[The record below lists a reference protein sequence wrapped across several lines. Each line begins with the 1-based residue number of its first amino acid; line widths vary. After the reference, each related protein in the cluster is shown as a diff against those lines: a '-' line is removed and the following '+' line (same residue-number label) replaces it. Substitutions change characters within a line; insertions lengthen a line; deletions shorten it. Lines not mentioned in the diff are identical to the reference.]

1 MASRLNTIQGEVN
14 PILTKLAVG
23 YSSLQRFIARK
34 VAPVIESLT
43 ESGTI
48 YTFGKEGFMLYD
60 TERALRANAK
70 KIDFAVSKD
79 TYRCAEHALESSLD
93 YAELEAA
100 EKYGAQKVLSLKKRA
115 LNLINRA
122 LDIELE
128 KAVADI
134 VFSGTYY
141 ASGNKTTLTGTDQ
154 WSHASSDPI
163 AQLSTGK
170 AAARA
175 DMGVV
180 PNTLVLGYDSYEQL
194 CKHASI
200 KAMFTDM
207 RDKPVLFD
215 AMDLAAI
222 LKFKNVFVGEAVYST
237 DAGVF
242 TDLWGDYAAL
252 IYLPEPAEEAEGTTP
267 HTVII
272 EEAGYPRVKEYPGKK
287 TIDIEDTRKYTVKNI
302 STSYGYL
309 ISDTK
314 L

>member
-1 MASRLNTIQGEVN
+1 MANRLKTIQGETN
-14 PILTKLAVG
+14 PILTKFAVG
-23 YSSLQRFIARK
+23 YASLQRFIARK

-43 ESGTI
+43 ESGTL

-60 TERALRANAK
+60 TERSMRANAQ

-79 TYRCAEHALESSLD
+79 TYRCVEHALESSLD
-93 YAELEAA
+93 YRELEAA

-115 LNLINRA
+115 LNIVSRA
-122 LDIELE
+122 LDVELE

-134 VFSGTYY
+134 LFSGTYY
-141 ASGNKTTLTGTDQ
+141 ATGNKTTLTGTDQ

-163 AQLSTGK
+163 TQLSDGK

-175 DMGVV
+175 DMGIV
-180 PNTLVLGYDSYEQL
+180 PNALVLGYDSYDQL

-207 RDKPVLFD
+207 RYKPVLFS
-215 AMDLAAI
+215 AADLAAI
-222 LKFKNVFVGEAVYST
+222 LKFQYVFVGQAVYST

-242 TDLWGDYAAL
+242 TDLWSDNAAL
-252 IYLPEPAEEAEGTTP
+252 IYLPEKSEDAEGTTP

-272 EEAGYPRVKEYPGKK
+272 DEAGYPEVKEYPNKK
-287 TIDIEDTRKYTVKNI
+287 TIDIEATRKYVVKNI

-309 ISDTK
+309 IVDTK